1 MNRWKLTKQ
10 LSKSFSAGSV
20 VALLTIAHAMADNPN
35 DVIRFNAIQPTGI
48 ASNLTDT
55 WYIYGAGTID
65 QHAAVRLKA
74 LVASKKIPQG
84 SLLFLDSLGGDLL
97 GGMALGREIRASGL
111 LTYVNGANG
120 MTKYGTPASKP
131 AVCASACTLA
141 FLGGRFRYIDEKSI
155 FAVHR
160 FYFRK
165 KGTNDADTA
174 QIVSSAIVQYMRDMG
189 VDPQLFTLTTGAG
202 QAEAIIPTREQLLA
216 LNVVNNG
223 QEKPIW
229 SIESVP
235 QGLYLKGAHNTV
247 WGDNKLT
254 FTCAKTGFLALTA
267 FFPSRGQDSL
277 IAIQKASG
285 LLLDG
290 QVLRIPNE
298 RVVGPTLLNGTAMVV
313 LVLNRQDVD
322 RLLNS
327 HTVGVS
333 LQIAYD
339 AETFSGIADFDF
351 SDGLKK
357 IGGFMSSCH

>member
-1 MNRWKLTKQ
+1 M
-10 LSKSFSAGSV
+10 
-20 VALLTIAHAMADNPN
+20 
-35 DVIRFNAIQPTGI
+35 
-48 ASNLTDT
+48 
-55 WYIYGAGTID
+55 
-65 QHAAVRLKA
+65 
-74 LVASKKIPQG
+74 
-84 SLLFLDSLGGDLL
+84 
-97 GGMALGREIRASGL
+97 
-111 LTYVNGANG
+111 
-120 MTKYGTPASKP
+120 
-131 AVCASACTLA
+131 
-141 FLGGRFRYIDEKSI
+141 GGRFRYIDEKSI

-277 IAIQKASG
+277 IAIQKATG

-339 AETFSGIADFDF
+339 AATFSGIADFDF